1 MNGHKGNKIN
11 HLLKNWPAGTVA
23 TSYWFEEQ
31 EIYRQLVQCYRKSN
45 WIDRIGH
52 GAFIRSGD
60 TVGWE
65 GAVFAVQEQLNL
77 PVYVGGKTAL
87 QMRGYGHFLQLGEK
101 PPVFLFGEP
110 GKKLPL
116 WFDAFRE
123 KVDLHYVM
131 ANLFSGEKPVGLTK
145 KSMGTFEITLSS
157 PERAI
162 LEMLYLVPQEES
174 FEEASLL
181 MEGLNTLRPQLVQS
195 LLEQCRSI
203 KVKRFFLYLAENQ
216 NLPWVKKINTSRIN
230 LGKGKRSLVKG
241 GRFDSKY
248 QISVPK

>member
-1 MNGHKGNKIN
+1 MNGRKGNKIN
-11 HLLKNWPAGTVA
+11 HLLKVWPAGTVGTA
-23 TSYWFEEQ
+23 HWFEEQ
-31 EIYRQLVQCYRKSN
+31 AVYRQLAQCYRKSN
-45 WIDRIGH
+45 WIDRLGH

-65 GAVFAVQEQLNL
+65 GAVFAVQEQLRL

-87 QMRGYGHFLQLGEK
+87 QMQGYGHFLQLGKK
-101 PPVFLFGEP
+101 PPVFLFGDP

-116 WFDAFRE
+116 WFDTFRT

-131 ANLFSGEKPVGLTK
+131 ANLFSGKKPVGLTK

-181 MEGLNTLRPQLVQS
+181 MGGLNTLRPQLVQT

-203 KVKRFFLYLAENQ
+203 KVKRLFLYLAEKQ
-216 NLPWVKKINTSRIN
+216 NLPSVKKINTSRIN